1 MSRLAGRG
9 PTGRSVGQSLVEFA
23 LVLPILL
30 FLFMILFDFG
40 RAVYAYST
48 VSDAARQGVR
58 YAIVNQTTASI
69 RSQAAGAATAL
80 GINAGDVQACFLL
93 AGQASEDCPPP
104 PADDCSPLDL
114 GCVAQVKVEYTWTA
128 ITPIISSVLGPID
141 MSSMARMPI
150 ERVYP

>member
-1 MSRLAGRG
+1 MNRCVGRARRGTTHHSR
-9 PTGRSVGQSLVEFA
+9 GQSLVEFA

-58 YAIVNQTTASI
+58 YAIVNQTTATI
-69 RSQAAGAATAL
+69 QDKAAGAATGL
-80 GINAGDVQACFLL
+80 GIATADVDVYFHP
-93 AGQASEDCPPP
+93 AGQTTG
-104 PADDCSPLDL
+104 DCSPLDL
-114 GCVAQVKVEYTWTA
+114 GCVAEVRVPYRWTA
-128 ITPIISSVLGPID
+128 ITPIISDVIGQID
-141 MSSMARMPI
+141 MSSTARMPI